1 VKLCLTWLTLTLGNL
16 SSTDVK
22 LCICIFFCTD
32 GYCTIISSFFL
43 SRNQGYLNLSI
54 GSSWEVNWECSLI
67 TITEKPISRR
77 PWRQSLS
84 RKRYLDLFWLQDESI
99 CILSFSAKG
108 KTMFRVIS

>member
-32 GYCTIISSFFL
+32 GCCTIISSFFL

-67 TITEKPISRR
+67 TIMEKPISRR
-77 PWRQSLS
+77 P
-84 RKRYLDLFWLQDESI
+84 YLDLIWLQDESI